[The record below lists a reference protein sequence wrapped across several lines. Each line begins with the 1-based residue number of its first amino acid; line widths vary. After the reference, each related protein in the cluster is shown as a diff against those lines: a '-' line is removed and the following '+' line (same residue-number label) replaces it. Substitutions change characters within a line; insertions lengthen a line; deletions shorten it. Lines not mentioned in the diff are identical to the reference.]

1 MTTQTRTIRVV
12 VDTRNAQGLKKLSDQ
27 FGKMNRSVKSVE
39 SSLGGLGRVLRVAIA
54 GFSVREI
61 TRSADSFQLL
71 RDRIKVFTG
80 DAELANEVF
89 RDIVTL
95 AARTRSSVESFAEA
109 YNRVAIATK
118 GLGLNSDQ
126 TLGIVTALQQS
137 LRLSGA
143 TAQEASSVFIQLSQ
157 ALSLGRLQGQELR
170 AVLLSNAT
178 VANILAKEFG
188 VTTGQLKELGEQ
200 GRLTSDRVIKALA
213 ANFEE
218 LNKQAEGLGTT
229 FQQSVIIALDQFRVK
244 VDELN
249 QRFDLNTKLFKGVSF
264 LIANFEQLTKVLAT
278 LVGTGLVLKLA
289 SQLKV
294 LSATISTTIATNG
307 SLVSALG
314 LTRLGIVGVALAVSF
329 LAVEALSD
337 WERFQLTLKKNLLE
351 LRVAFAEFDTFI
363 FDVAKKLTSLGGSF
377 NPLNKLAQAGRL
389 ISEVRLNKFTSEL
402 GEVTFK
408 LDQLR
413 KQSQGGDSAED
424 IFNRLQDSLNKFT
437 GGSIGGTTGEFAAL
451 NAEFEKGAINLL
463 AYREQVDKLQ
473 QAKLNEQFAQG
484 KITVDQYNDALLKLG
499 TSFNQL
505 SGSEQV
511 FEGIVQGARQA
522 NKDIGSL
529 ASEIAGVTKN
539 AFNSLEDR
547 LFEFIKTGKFQFKD
561 FVQAVLDDLTRVAI
575 RLSVIR
581 ALTQATGFGTGG
593 GGAAFANGGVFRNG
607 QVQPFQNGGVV
618 TRPTVFPMRNGTGLM
633 GEAGPEAILPLKRGP
648 GGKLGVE
655 SSGGGTVVNVINN
668 SSGQVETRESQNTN
682 GEKQIDVIIVD
693 RVNKAIREGKM
704 DRTMNSTFGLSRR
717 GN

>member
-12 VDTRNAQGLKKLSDQ
+12 VDTRNAQGLRKLSEQ

-80 DAELANEVF
+80 DAELANDVF
-89 RDIVTL
+89 RDIVSL
-95 AARTRSSVESFAEA
+95 AAQTRSSVESFAEA
-109 YNRVAIATK
+109 YNRVAIATR

-213 ANFEE
+213 NNFEE
-218 LNKQAEGLGTT
+218 LNTQASQLGTT
-229 FQQSVIIALDQFRVK
+229 FQQSVIVILDQFRLK

-249 QRFDLNTKLFKGVSF
+249 QRFDLNNKFFKGISF
-264 LIANFEQLTKVLAT
+264 LIANFEKLTQILTV
-278 LVGTGLVLKLA
+278 LVGTGLFVKLA
-289 SQLKV
+289 AQIKT
-294 LSATISTTIATNG
+294 LSASITASLAANG
-307 SLVSALG
+307 SFVKALG
-314 LTRLGIVGVALAVSF
+314 LTRFGIIGVGLALSF
-329 LAVEALSD
+329 LATEALSD
-337 WERFQLTLKKNLLE
+337 WERFQLRVSKGVLE
-351 LRVAFAEFDTFI
+351 LRLAFAEFDTFI
-363 FDVAKKLTSLGGSF
+363 FDVAKKLTSFGGSF

-389 ISEVRLNKFTSEL
+389 VSEVRLNKFAEEL
-402 GEVTFK
+402 GEVNFR
-408 LDQLR
+408 LSQLKR
-413 KQSQGGDSAED
+413 ESSGDSAED
-424 IFNRLQDSLNKFT
+424 IFKRIQDSLNAFQ
-437 GGSIGGTTGEFAAL
+437 GGALAGTTGELASLNKQFSEGAL
-451 NAEFEKGAINLL
+451 TLEQ
-463 AYREQVDKLQ
+463 YRMEVSKVEA
-473 QAKLNEQFAQG
+473 AKLNEQFTQG
-484 KITVDQYNDALLKLG
+484 KISVDQYNDSILK
-499 TSFNQL
+499 L
-505 SGSEQV
+505 SGSFTKLSGSAQV

-522 NKDIGSL
+522 NQDIGSL
-529 ASEIAGVTKN
+529 SQEIAGVTTS
-539 AFNSLEDR
+539 AFNNLEDR
-547 LFEFIKTGKFQFKD
+547 LVEFVKTGKFQFKD

-581 ALTQATGFGTGG
+581 ALTQATGFGTGQ
-593 GGAAFANGGVFRNG
+593 AAFANGGVFRNG
-607 QVQPFQNGGVV
+607 DVQPFQNGGVV

-655 SSGGGTVVNVINN
+655 SSGGSTVVNVINN
-668 SSGQVETRESQNTN
+668 SSGNVETRESTGSN
-682 GEKQIDVIIVD
+682 GEKQIDVIVVD
-693 RVNKAIREGKM
+693 RVNKAIREGKF
-704 DRTMNSTFGLSRR
+704 DRTMNSTFGISRR